1 MDEQKKRAWL
11 YCRIDAP
18 EDAHGILKTQKKE
31 LLDYAEQMGFEVVGA
46 SEDLDSGLVY
56 DCPGLAECMKAASDE
71 KADVLI
77 VKNLSRIGRDT
88 AQTLEFLHGL
98 DQLGVKLYSPME
110 GAFTFPIHELYGQ
123 SPTMRME

>member
-1 MDEQKKRAWL
+1 MDDQKKRAWL

-46 SEDLDSGLVY
+46 SEDLGSGLIY
-56 DCPGLAECMKAASDE
+56 DRPGLAECIKAAGDG

-77 VKNLSRIGRDT
+77 VKDLSRIGRDT
-88 AQTLEFLHGL
+88 AQTLEFLRGL
-98 DQLGVKLYSPME
+98 DRLGVKLYSPME
-110 GAFTFPIHELYGQ
+110 GVFTFPLHELYDQ
-123 SPTMRME
+123 SPIMRME

>member
-1 MDEQKKRAWL
+1 M
-11 YCRIDAP
+11 
-18 EDAHGILKTQKKE
+18 KTQKKE
-31 LLDYAEQMGFEVVGA
+31 LLDYAEQMGFEIIGA
-46 SEDLDSGLVY
+46 SEDLGSGLAY
-56 DCPGLAECMKAASDE
+56 DRPGLAECMKAAGDG

-110 GAFTFPIHELYGQ
+110 GAFIFPLHEPYEQ

>member
-1 MDEQKKRAWL
+1 MDDQKKRAWL

-18 EDAHGILKTQKKE
+18 EDAHGILKSQKKE

-46 SEDLDSGLVY
+46 SEDLGSGLIY
-56 DCPGLAECMKAASDE
+56 DRPGLAECMKAAADG

-77 VKNLSRIGRDT
+77 IKDLSRIGRDT
-88 AQTLEFLHGL
+88 ARTLEFLRGL

-110 GAFTFPIHELYGQ
+110 GTFTFLHQELYNQ
-123 SPTMRME
+123 DPIMRME